1 MPGNLQITGQS
12 DIDGVSTEIDIAL
25 HMRFCCYARM
35 LRETWPRWGMIVG
48 VLLSIVPFFGVVNGR
63 IRTMEALADSDL
75 IDDKGVANVI
85 GAQQWFVGLA
95 AVLGIA
101 GAILFIVSVA
111 VFYLRALDRKRKQR
125 KADRERSHVA

>member
-1 MPGNLQITGQS
+1 M
-12 DIDGVSTEIDIAL
+12 
-25 HMRFCCYARM
+25 
-35 LRETWPRWGMIVG
+35 G

-75 IDDKGVANVI
+75 IDDKGVANAI

-111 VFYLRALDRKRKQR
+111 VFYLRVLDRKRKQR